1 MEILKK
7 KGMKKML
14 GNFNVILL
22 SANEN
27 QKKNSTDKYYT
38 MSFLDENDN
47 SFNCYINKDVYSKIK
62 ELGFKRFSEI
72 VISLSIYKEKD
83 SPHYNFNVKDIIPFI
98 DKK

>member
-1 MEILKK
+1 
-7 KGMKKML
+7 ML

-27 QKKNSTDKYYT
+27 QKKNSNDKYYT

-62 ELGFKRFSEI
+62 DSGYKRFSDITIEI
-72 VISLSIYKEKD
+72 SIYKEKD
-83 SPHYNFNVKDIIPFI
+83 SPHYNFNVKNIIPFI